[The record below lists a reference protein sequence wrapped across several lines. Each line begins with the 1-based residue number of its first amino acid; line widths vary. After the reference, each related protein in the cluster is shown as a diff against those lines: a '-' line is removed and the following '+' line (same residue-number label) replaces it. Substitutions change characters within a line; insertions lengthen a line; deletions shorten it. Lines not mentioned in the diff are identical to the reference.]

1 MTLKTIVC
9 GEAGCNERTM
19 REALAVLAV
28 APLLLAAAPTLAADT
43 GGMPSAGKSS
53 VVTLEKMP
61 GTDAKRVVLSAKAA
75 ERLGIQTAP
84 VGEQAIVRRQMVSG
98 LVIQPLE
105 KAAMAKPASVGLG
118 TFGGY
123 GQPAGAQPAQPAG
136 APAKTLAAGDAWV
149 LVTLS
154 QGEWERLAKDKP
166 ARVLPLSL
174 REQSGKE
181 ITAMPSGMPPDEDVK
196 RSMLRLYYTV
206 PSKDHGLSLNE
217 RTRVELELAGS
228 DAKQKVVPY
237 SAVYYDS
244 KGVAWVYVNP
254 KPLTFERRR
263 IVVERV
269 EGDVAALSDGP
280 PVGTQ
285 VVSVG
290 AALLYGTEIFGK

>member
-9 GEAGCNERTM
+9 GEAGRNGRTM